1 MSITRVTSVVMESNA
16 ISEDKIA
23 NSSISDRHLSNT
35 SVNLRHLAADA
46 NFTTSI
52 NTVTANVNIVQD
64 NLNTTSANVSA
75 VIANVNLV
83 SGNVITDINNLTGV
97 DFGPAGNVVIINEH
111 ANGIVSNGFINIG
124 TGGVTFNQSY
134 TFPTS
139 DGTADQL
146 LSTDGAGQLSFV
158 DVSSIQV
165 PSFLVFG
172 QAAALTNQTSQFE
185 AKTTNGAQNGQ
196 GWRLPLG
203 GKVTH
208 LSAQLDVTTAS
219 TGKTLEVELFKNGS
233 GTGKTIS
240 VGVGSTGDAGAH
252 GSITEETFSAGD
264 RLMVKFKHSGTGVT
278 TQAHA
283 FTIRILLS
291 T

>member
-1 MSITRVTSVVMESNA
+1 MSVTRVTAVVMGSNS
-16 ISEDKIA
+16 ISQEKIA
-23 NSSISDRHLSNT
+23 NASITERHLSNT
-35 SVNLRHLAADA
+35 SVELRHLAASA
-46 NFTTSI
+46 NFTASI
-52 NTVTANVNIVQD
+52 NT
-64 NLNTTSANVSA
+64 LTTSDNTLQSN
-75 VIANVNLV
+75 INTV
-83 SGNVITDINNLTGV
+83 SGNVVTAIGGLAEV
-97 DFGPAGNVVIINEH
+97 SFGSANDVIIVNSTG
-111 ANGIVSNGFINIG
+111 NGIATTNAINVNTTSGAVS
-124 TGGVTFNQSY
+124 FNQEY
-134 TFPTS
+134 TFPTA
-139 DGTADQL
+139 DGSADQL

-208 LSAQLDVTTAS
+208 LSAQLDVTTGS

-233 GTGKTIS
+233 ATGKTIS
-240 VGVGSTGDAGAH
+240 VSVGSAGDAGAH